1 MTWPF
6 KNDTSYAVKK
16 LAKRSLKAGKN
27 TIAILSIVLAA
38 VMFTGVFTIA
48 MSMNDTW
55 EESAM
60 RGIGTYAHAG
70 LKHVTLDEYEEL
82 ASDSRWTNHGYCIS
96 IGFAVGNA
104 FLKTPGE
111 VRWADDF
118 YAESG
123 FCYPDTGHMPETEKE
138 IAMSRLLLTAMGL
151 SHELGTEVELT
162 IRMHTQTITDTFML
176 CGTWEGD
183 TAAGAQEIWLSRAYT
198 DKVAPVVRGSS
209 RGVDDSNITGYVSG
223 SFMLPSAWNLE
234 VRAEEIAADHGMED
248 DIHIN
253 FAYTGSSVEPS
264 EIFTVLAAALVVLV
278 AGYLLIYNVFYISVA
293 QDVRFYGRLKT
304 LGATPKQLRKVVYG
318 KALRLSAVG
327 IPLGLILGLPIGSV
341 LVPLVAVNQSVGD
354 TKAVISANPIIFAAA
369 VVFALLTVFLSCRKP
384 ARLAGKVS
392 PIEAL
397 RYVDAPVSRKKERNA
412 KPVTAFRMARQNLG
426 RGKKKVIVVTL
437 SLTLSLV
444 ILNTAFA
451 FLQTF
456 DFDKYVSSKLMTD
469 FTVSDAP
476 IISGNT
482 NVDPRLSSIDQ
493 PLQAQIESLDGLEA
507 SGDVYLMFLSQF
519 YTEDMI
525 QRMYAIGQNPVVA
538 DNPRYQREISSLEG
552 NGEYAR
558 DWYNVGLYGMDE
570 FPASKLEVLE
580 GELDMEKWCSG
591 EGVFVS
597 PTVAWGNASWY
608 HPGDM
613 LTVVYENAVD
623 YDANSMDFHGDGA
636 EKTYEVLAVVKYPQ
650 AFSCGYLLDS
660 GTCFFLPTKE
670 YLARVGGE
678 SLLPMM
684 TIFDVDDDHL
694 AAAEQWVQDYT
705 ENIDPTLGYHS
716 RGTLVG
722 TYQDLI
728 DMFTI
733 VGGALCAL
741 LALIGVLNF
750 INSMV
755 TDVLTRRGEIA
766 MLRSVGMTGK
776 QVRKM
781 LVLEGLGYSVL
792 GIVSS
797 LILAALVN
805 VTALRT
811 ITAGMDYFTYRFTLI
826 PALLCAIPLLAVTA
840 LVPWLC
846 YRKMAKASIVEWL
859 RLTE

>member
-6 KNDTSYAVKK
+6 ENDTSATVKK

-38 VMFTGVFTIA
+38 VMFTSVFTIA
-48 MSMNDTW
+48 MSMKDTW

-82 ASDSRWTNHGYCIS
+82 ASDSRWADHGYS
-96 IGFAVGNA
+96 IIVGFAVGNA

-118 YAESG
+118 YAESS

-162 IRMHTQTITDTFML
+162 IQTNTQTITDTFML

-183 TAAGAQEIWLSRAYT
+183 AAAGAQEIWLSRVYT

-209 RGVDDSNITGYVSG
+209 QGVDDSNDTGYVAG
-223 SFMLPSAWNLE
+223 SFVLPSAWNLE
-234 VRAEEIAADHGMED
+234 ARAEEIAADHGMED

-253 FAYTGSSVEPS
+253 FAYTSSSVDPS
-264 EIFTVLAAALVVLV
+264 EIFTVLAAALVVLA

-293 QDVRFYGRLKT
+293 QDVRIFGQLKT

-327 IPLGLILGLPIGSV
+327 IPLGLILGWPIGSV
-341 LVPLVAVNQSVGD
+341 LAPLVAVNQSIGD
-354 TKAVISANPIIFAAA
+354 IKAVTSANPIIFAAA
-369 VVFALLTVFLSCRKP
+369 AVFALLTVFLSCHKP
-384 ARLAGKVS
+384 ARFAGKVS
-392 PIEAL
+392 PIEAI

-412 KPVTAFRMARQNLG
+412 KPVTTFRMARQNLG

-437 SLTLSLV
+437 SLTLSMV
-444 ILNTAFA
+444 ILNSAFA
-451 FLQTF
+451 FFQTF
-456 DFDKYVSSKLMTD
+456 DFDKFVSSALLTD

-482 NVDPRLSSIDQ
+482 NVSPRLSSIDQ
-493 PLQAQIESLDGLEA
+493 PLQAQIESLEGLED
-507 SGDVYLMFLSQF
+507 SGSVYLQFLSQF
-519 YTEDMI
+519 YTDDMI
-525 QRMYAIGQNPVVA
+525 QRIYTIGQNPAVA
-538 DNPRYQREISSLEG
+538 DNPSYQWKISSLEG
-552 NGEYAR
+552 NGEYAPN
-558 DWYNVGLYGMDE
+558 WYNVGLYGMDE

-580 GELDMEKWCSG
+580 GELDMEKWHSG

-597 PTVAWGNASWY
+597 PAVAWGNASWY

-623 YDANSMDFHGDGA
+623 YDADTMDFQGDGA
-636 EKTYEVLAVVKYPQ
+636 EKTYEVLAVVEYPQ
-650 AFSCGYLLDS
+650 AFSCGHLLDS
-660 GTCFFLPTKE
+660 GTCFFFPTNE
-670 YLARVGGE
+670 YLAHVGEG

-694 AAAEQWVQDYT
+694 AVAEHWVQNYT
-705 ENIDPTLGYHS
+705 ENIDPTLGYRS
-716 RGTLVG
+716 RSTLTG
-722 TYQDLI
+722 TYQGLI

-755 TDVLTRRGEIA
+755 TSVLTRRGEIA
-766 MLRSVGMTGK
+766 MLQSVGMTGK
-776 QVRKM
+776 QVQKM
-781 LVLEGLGYSVL
+781 LIFEGLGYAVL

-805 VTALRT
+805 VTALQS
-811 ITAGMDYFTYRFTLI
+811 ITAGMDYFTYRFTLT

-846 YRKMAKASIVEWL
+846 YRKMAKASIVERL